1 MSDFNVKRRVLIPA
15 EDGCAVMQVN
25 TCYRGRTGSR
35 LVQMYSV
42 LVGSDTFGNFF
53 QRTSEDNGRTWSE
66 ASPTYLPETMPQ
78 GVLRQGE
85 QALFLDEE
93 LSRAA
98 VSPAALGVVLQF
110 YNLAL
115 YPHGH
120 FTGEATK
127 NTRIF
132 MRPAPAG
139 GAFSAPRQVIQKGYD
154 ETHWAEGVEF
164 RKNSAQISFCAP
176 VKLKNGRI
184 LLPTQLCP
192 LDSDFT
198 KPFLIQEE
206 AGCFI
211 GEWRGDEIEWDLSQ
225 RVKIDPALS
234 SRGLCEPAIAE
245 LADGSL
251 LMVCRGS
258 NTTITHM
265 PGYKWRSVSR
275 DGGRTWSAPEPF
287 TYENGE
293 NFFSPATGSRLIRHS
308 RTGRL
313 YWIGNIT
320 PANPDGNR
328 PRYPLQIAEVD
339 EAAKALRKSSVRVI
353 EDRQAQDSPLVQF
366 SNFRV
371 YEDRETGEFVLLLAR
386 IQERQRDE
394 RKTDLTS
401 PAYEYRITCG

>member
-1 MSDFNVKRRVLIPA
+1 MRIA
-15 EDGCAVMQVN
+15 
-25 TCYRGRTGSR
+25 RG
-35 LVQMYSV
+35 
-42 LVGSDTFGNFF
+42 
-53 QRTSEDNGRTWSE
+53 
-66 ASPTYLPETMPQ
+66 
-78 GVLRQGE
+78 
-85 QALFLDEE
+85 DE
-93 LSRAA
+93 
-98 VSPAALGVVLQF
+98 
-110 YNLAL
+110 
-115 YPHGH
+115 
-120 FTGEATK
+120 
-127 NTRIF
+127 
-132 MRPAPAG
+132 
-139 GAFSAPRQVIQKGYD
+139 FSAPRQVIQKGYD
-154 ETHWAEGVEF
+154 ETRWAEGVEF

-176 VKLKNGRI
+176 VKLKSGRI
-184 LLPTQLCP
+184 LLPIQICP
-192 LDSDFT
+192 LGSDFS
-198 KPFLIQEE
+198 KPFLIKEE

-211 GEWRGDEIEWDLSQ
+211 GAAAPPPVPFGSLPKGSTFGASPSENKTGNRASSSAGQRKEYSIEWERSQ
-225 RVKIDPALS
+225 MVKIDPALS

-265 PGYKWRSVSR
+265 PGYKWRAISR
-275 DGGRTWSAPEPF
+275 DGGRRWSAPEPF
-287 TYENGE
+287 TYERGE

-339 EAAKALRKSSVRVI
+339 EAAQALRKATVRVI

-401 PAYEYRITCG
+401 PAYEYRITCD